1 MPLKYVLLDLH
12 QAALHIAAKND
23 HADVARVLLEH
34 GADVNLL
41 AVREPIV
48 CVCLV
53 LFVCNAVSTLL
64 ESACDGAC
72 TWGLCEGHVYDVRLL
87 CVVYRMLVCCL
98 LCVRV
103 VVTSFIRVFVC
114 S

>member
-1 MPLKYVLLDLH
+1 MTLKYVLLDLH

-23 HADVARVLLEH
+23 HADMARVLLEH

-72 TWGLCEGHVYDVRLL
+72 VRAISMM
-87 CVVYRMLVCCL
+87 CVCCV
-98 LCVRV
+98 LCIVCWCAV
-103 VVTSFIRVFVC
+103 CCVFVW